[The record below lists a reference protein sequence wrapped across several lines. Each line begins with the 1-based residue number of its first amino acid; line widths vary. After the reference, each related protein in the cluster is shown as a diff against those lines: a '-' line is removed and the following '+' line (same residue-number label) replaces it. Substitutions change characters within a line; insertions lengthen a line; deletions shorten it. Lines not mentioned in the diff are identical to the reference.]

1 MLWTIV
7 QVILLVIVSSSCT
20 EANLAT
26 QAKTAAA
33 AAAASDNLQLA
44 SGDVLFLQDHHGLVL
59 VPEANSSRE
68 RFKRSV
74 ADDQSSQE
82 VKYKRLS
89 HSVHVQSDIRYR

>member
-26 QAKTAAA
+26 QAKTAA

-74 ADDQSSQE
+74 ADDQFSQE